1 MTGRLHIVCFLICY
15 NWKSTHVHFFVQRF
29 LTLGIRVFTER
40 QQINLTICAKCVLN
54 MMIMVYYDI
63 IGELVRHKVSCQNLS
78 WALGSSWDA
87 RQICEGVLPRTL
99 LRAQLG
105 AMELASQAERLAPQ
119 TDEQK
124 NWADLG
130 VLHKKSVPSEQTH
143 RNIY

>member
-1 MTGRLHIVCFLICY
+1 MSI
-15 NWKSTHVHFFVQRF
+15 FFCR
-29 LTLGIRVFTER
+29 T
-40 QQINLTICAKCVLN
+40 VLN
-54 MMIMVYYDI
+54 TRDTRFHRKTTNQFDNLWKVRIEYDDYDI
-63 IGELVRHKVSCQNLS
+63 IGELVRHKVRCQNLS

-87 RQICEGVLPRTL
+87 RQICQGVLPRTL